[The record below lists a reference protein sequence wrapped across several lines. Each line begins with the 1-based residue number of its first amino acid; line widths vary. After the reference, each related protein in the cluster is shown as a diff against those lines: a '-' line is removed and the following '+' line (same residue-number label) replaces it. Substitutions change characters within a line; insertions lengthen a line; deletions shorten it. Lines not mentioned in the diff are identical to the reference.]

1 MKATFKERSIYF
13 SPLLAFKA
21 GLSVGSRVFLFSIK
35 GSGEYAFHKADKE
48 MEDAGMFVSH
58 VRITPDGKLYI
69 TPVSPPVA
77 LITASMRLSY
87 KNKATIKVEKS
98 KVRNMNIFIFKK

>member
-21 GLSVGSRVFLFSIK
+21 GLSVGSRVFVFSIK
-35 GSGEYAFHKADKE
+35 GTGEYAFHKADKY
-48 MEDAGMFVSH
+48 MEDSGILAYP

-69 TPVSPPVA
+69 TPIAPPVA

-87 KNKATIKVEKS
+87 RNKATINVEKA

>member
-13 SPLLAFKA
+13 YPLLAIKA
-21 GLSVGSRVFLFSIK
+21 GLRAGSRVFLFTIK
-35 GSGEYAFHKADKE
+35 GTGEYAFHKADKE
-48 MEDAGMFVSH
+48 MEDAGMFVSQ

-87 KNKATIKVEKS
+87 KNKATVKVVKS
-98 KVRNMNIFIFKK
+98 KVREMNIFIFKK